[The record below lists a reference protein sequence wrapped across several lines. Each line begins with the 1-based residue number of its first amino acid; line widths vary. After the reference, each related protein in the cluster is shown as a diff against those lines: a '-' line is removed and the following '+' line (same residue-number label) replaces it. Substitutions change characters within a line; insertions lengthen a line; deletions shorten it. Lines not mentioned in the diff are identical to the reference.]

1 MASIELVSFMGSMA
15 AKKGLHWST
24 LLIQEAKRSLL
35 LKILREKL
43 VSVEIK
49 RFQFSQAETGHCGS
63 WFRNNI
69 RALIWYRIS
78 SRAVSHNNT
87 LLIHNNTLLKTRIF
101 HSLLVFQAKAG
112 KDNLAKIMFPSLL

>member
-1 MASIELVSFMGSMA
+1 MASIELVSFMGSIA

-63 WFRNNI
+63 WLRNNI

-78 SRAVSHNNT
+78 LRAVSHNT
-87 LLIHNNTLLKTRIF
+87 TLLKTRIF